1 MGTPWDSTIGP
12 WSLIPAFVEYGTLI
26 RQAYGSWLSFKG
38 FFVNIRVLGAHGS
51 DLLLSG
57 PTGPHICRSVGFL
70 VNEELMVDAGT
81 LASGLTLDE
90 QKRITHI
97 LLSHLHLDHVKG
109 IPPLVDNMTG
119 RVDHQIVVA
128 SLPSVLVGLQ
138 QHVFND
144 LVFPNFFHLPKSQY
158 VMLRGEK
165 LEPKQEC
172 RLPGRL
178 RVTPIPVNHTVET
191 TGFIIQDDE
200 VAWIYSGD
208 TYVTDNLW
216 QEAAR
221 IPNLKGVF
229 IEVSF
234 PDSMKD
240 MASRSKHLTPTLLA
254 QEYRKIGKPDL
265 PLYVYH
271 MKPTVRDQI
280 IDDIS
285 HLDIPHV
292 TILKEGQELKF

>member
-1 MGTPWDSTIGP
+1 M
-12 WSLIPAFVEYGTLI
+12 
-26 RQAYGSWLSFKG
+26 K
-38 FFVNIRVLGAHGS
+38 IRVLGAHGS
-51 DLLLSG
+51 DLLLNG
-57 PTGPHICRSVGFL
+57 PTSQHICRSVGFL
-70 VNEELMVDAGT
+70 VNEEIMVDAGT
-81 LASGLTLDE
+81 LASGLTLEE

-97 LLSHLHLDHVKG
+97 LISHLHLDHVKG
-109 IPPLVDNMTG
+109 IPPLVDNMSG
-119 RVDHQIVVA
+119 QVDHQIVVA
-128 SLPSVLVGLQ
+128 CLPSVLVGLQ
-138 QHVFND
+138 KHVFNN
-144 LVFPNFFHLPKSQY
+144 LVFPNFFNLPGFQSNI
-158 VMLRGEK
+158 LRGEE
-165 LEPKQEC
+165 LEPKREL
-172 RLPGRL
+172 RLPGRV

-191 TGFIIQDDE
+191 AGFIIQDDE

-208 TYVTDNLW
+208 TYVTENLW

-234 PDSMKD
+234 PDLMRD
-240 MASRSKHLTPTLLA
+240 MAYRSKHLTPTLLA

-280 IDDIS
+280 IEEIS

-292 TILKEGQELKF
+292 TILEEGQELNF